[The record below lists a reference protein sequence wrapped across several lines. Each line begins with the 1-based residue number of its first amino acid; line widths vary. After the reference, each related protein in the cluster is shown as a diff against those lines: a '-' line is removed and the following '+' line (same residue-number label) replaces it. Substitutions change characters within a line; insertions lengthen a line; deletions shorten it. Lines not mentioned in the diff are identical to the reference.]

1 VRAARWA
8 YTDATRVQPARP
20 SSRLDA
26 GTEVPIHWHAL
37 HWKKIM
43 YLTYYNGKWAEGN
56 TPLYGAMDHSLW
68 LGSSVFD
75 GARAIRGK
83 LPDLRPHLERVI
95 ASAEKLGLRCPLTV
109 DEMEALVREGVA
121 RFPLDAELYIRPLV
135 FGSEG
140 FLIPVAEKSQ
150 FALTLFDAPLPPF
163 TGFSACLSTMRRP
176 QPDMAPTDAKA
187 SALYANST
195 RAMREAKERG
205 FDQAIMLD
213 AEGHVAEFAASN
225 LFLVTEDGKVV
236 TPALNGTFLAGITRA
251 RVMALLAEAGVQVEQ
266 RSVKPAELNTAREIF
281 STGNYGKVT
290 PCTRYEDRTLEAGPV
305 ARQARELYLAFTEA
319 T

>member
-1 VRAARWA
+1 
-8 YTDATRVQPARP
+8 
-20 SSRLDA
+20 
-26 GTEVPIHWHAL
+26 
-37 HWKKIM
+37 M
-43 YLTYYNGKWAEGN
+43 YLTYFNGQWAEGN
-56 TPLYGAMDHSLW
+56 VPLYGAMDHSLW

-95 ASAEKLGLRCPLTV
+95 ASSEKLGLRCPLSV

-121 RFPLDAELYIRPLV
+121 KFPADAELYIRPLV

-163 TGFSACLSTMRRP
+163 TGFSACLSTLRRP
-176 QPDMAPTDAKA
+176 QPNMAPTDAKA

-225 LFLVTEDGKVV
+225 LFIVTEEGKVV

-251 RVMALLAEAGVQVEQ
+251 RVMALLAQAGVQVEE
-266 RSVKPAELNTAREIF
+266 RSVKATELNTAREIF

-319 T
+319 G